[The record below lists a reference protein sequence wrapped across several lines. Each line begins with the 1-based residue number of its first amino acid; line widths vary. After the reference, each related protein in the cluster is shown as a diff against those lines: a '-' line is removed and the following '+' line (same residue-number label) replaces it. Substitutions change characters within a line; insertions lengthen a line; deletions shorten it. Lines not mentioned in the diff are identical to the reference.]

1 MIGKIETVDS
11 IVWTVTDPSS
21 ITEDYTNAA
30 TAVGRPVVAPVAAA
44 VPAAPAQAAAV
55 GAAVVAP
62 AAAVAAVAP
71 AQAAAAAPVAPAI
84 VAAAPAADEPFLA
97 DDYSLAD
104 VWMLYQHNDMQAVA
118 DAINEHGSHRK
129 HVTAVELK
137 TFWGLILAG
146 SVSPVRGKKNWSGL
160 SARDKEMQRRRAIQ
174 AVDFG
179 GWMPLA
185 RFQLIRSLVSWGNSG
200 TAEAIALDPWA
211 RCIPAIARW
220 NLVRKRLLGHRR
232 GVKCIDELGSPP
244 GGCCCCCS
252 RGNGR
257 G

>member
-160 SARDKEMQRRRAIQ
+160 SARDKEMQRRRWLD
-174 AVDFG
+174 AVGLLPTDQIARVVGQLWHSG
-179 GWMPLA
+179 GHRAGSMGKVYPCYSTLESGPQTSSRASSGGEVHRRAGIAARRLLLLLLA
-185 RFQLIRSLVSWGNSG
+185 R
-200 TAEAIALDPWA
+200 
-211 RCIPAIARW
+211 
-220 NLVRKRLLGHRR
+220 
-232 GVKCIDELGSPP
+232 
-244 GGCCCCCS
+244 
-252 RGNGR
+252 
-257 G
+257 

>member
-97 DDYSLAD
+97 FIMIID
-104 VWMLYQHNDMQAVA
+104 AV
-118 DAINEHGSHRK
+118 I
-129 HVTAVELK
+129 
-137 TFWGLILAG
+137 LILFQQPLPTGRLCPRPA
-146 SVSPVRGKKNWSGL
+146 RGL
-160 SARDKEMQRRRAIQ
+160 R
-174 AVDFG
+174 
-179 GWMPLA
+179 
-185 RFQLIRSLVSWGNSG
+185 
-200 TAEAIALDPWA
+200 
-211 RCIPAIARW
+211 
-220 NLVRKRLLGHRR
+220 
-232 GVKCIDELGSPP
+232 
-244 GGCCCCCS
+244 
-252 RGNGR
+252 
-257 G
+257 